1 MKTIKNL
8 LAVLAIAA
16 LPALFTACDDD
27 PWDPWYNHYGPGYGR
42 DYDYHGH
49 GNGNSND
56 DGIDIVAM
64 AQTLRGHWTGTT
76 VAKFYDENGILKTE
90 TYSTDIEFDQT
101 DDNTSGRGL
110 QNDYIG
116 DELKYSRRFSW
127 YIDSKTWDIV
137 VTYDGGEGIPAFQMI
152 ISYDDLSLDSRT
164 FVGTM
169 VGEGET
175 DEFDYERV
183 TYAKKVLGDE

>member
-1 MKTIKNL
+1 M
-8 LAVLAIAA
+8 LAIAA
-16 LPALFTACDDD
+16 LPALFTSCDDD

-42 DYDYHGH
+42 DYNRPDG
-49 GNGNSND
+49 GNNYND
-56 DGIDIVAM
+56 DELDIVAM

-76 VAKFYDENGILKTE
+76 EAKSYDENGIL
-90 TYSTDIEFDQT
+90 
-101 DDNTSGRGL
+101 RGL

-137 VTYDGGEGIPAFQMI
+137 ITYDGGEGEPAFKMI
-152 ISYDDLSLDSRT
+152 ISYDDLSLDSKT

-175 DEFDYERV
+175 DEFEYERV
-183 TYAKKVLGDE
+183 TYAKKALDDE

>member
-1 MKTIKNL
+1 MKAIKSL
-8 LAVLAIAA
+8 LAMLAIAA
-16 LPALFTACDDD
+16 LPALFTSCDDD

-42 DYDYHGH
+42 DYNRPDG
-49 GNGNSND
+49 GNNYND
-56 DGIDIVAM
+56 DELDIVAM

-76 VAKFYDENGILKTE
+76 EAKFYDENGILKRE
-90 TYSTDIEFDQT
+90 VYSTDIEFDQN

-116 DELKYSRRFSW
+116 EELKYSRRFSW

-137 VTYDGGEGIPAFQMI
+137 ITYDGGEGEPAFKMI
-152 ISYDDLSLDSRT
+152 ISYDDLSLDSKT

-175 DEFDYERV
+175 DEFEYERV
-183 TYAKKVLGDE
+183 TYAKKALDDE

>member
-1 MKTIKNL
+1 MKAIKSL
-8 LAVLAIAA
+8 LAMLAIAA
-16 LPALFTACDDD
+16 LPALFTSCDDD
-27 PWDPWYNHYGPGYGR
+27 PWDPWYDHYGPGYGH
-42 DYDYHGH
+42 DYNRPDG
-49 GNGNSND
+49 GNNNND
-56 DGIDIVAM
+56 ELDIVAM

-76 VAKFYDENGILKTE
+76 EAKFYDENGILKRE
-90 TYSTDIEFDQT
+90 VYSTDIEFDQT

-137 VTYDGGEGIPAFQMI
+137 ITYDGGEGEPAFKMI
-152 ISYDDLSLDSRT
+152 ISYDDLSLDSKT

-175 DEFDYERV
+175 DEFEYERV
-183 TYAKKVLGDE
+183 TYAKKALDDE